1 MATMDVPQK
10 GGFSFDLCR
19 RNEMLVSKGLR
30 SPSFLK
36 TGTTIV
42 GLIFQVGC
50 LFSCLLQTHFVKI
63 RFGLVFVCVFWVCS
77 WTAYFKGSYFGNSN
91 FNGVMW

>member
-1 MATMDVPQK
+1 MATIDVPQK

-42 GLIFQVGC
+42 GLIFKV
-50 LFSCLLQTHFVKI
+50 
-63 RFGLVFVCVFWVCS
+63 
-77 WTAYFKGSYFGNSN
+77 YFPFCACC
-91 FNGVMW
+91 